1 MRALLGPVVLAA
13 AAAAAAGTPAAAQP
27 ARVVHSAEYLARAS
41 RPAAPADAARI
52 DALVEA
58 LLARMTLEEKVGQMV
73 QVDIGVVSSGNGQ
86 QLRIDPLRL
95 RGALHA
101 YGTGSILNVA
111 GSAFDVDQW
120 RTVIGEI
127 QAEAGRTRLGIP
139 VLYGIDA
146 VHGAN
151 YTLGATLFPQ
161 NLGMAATWNPELMEA
176 AAALTAREVRAS
188 GIPWNFSPVLDV
200 GRQPLWPRFYET
212 FGEDSYLASVMG
224 VAAVRGY
231 EGTDVGRPD
240 RVAATLKHFIG
251 YSGPRSGR
259 DRTPAAIGTRELREV
274 YLPPFAAA
282 VRAGAHA
289 VMVSS
294 GEIDG
299 MPTHADALLLTTL
312 LRQELGF
319 RGVVVSDWEDVRK
332 LVTVH
337 RVAADEKE
345 ATRMAV
351 LAGIDV
357 SMVPNDFA
365 FHPLLVELV
374 REGSIPESR
383 IDESVR
389 RILRLKYELGLFDD
403 PLPPPPAGGVGSEE
417 ARRLALRAARESI
430 TLLRNRDD
438 VLPLRRDL
446 RVLVTGPTA
455 ASLEALNNGWSYTW
469 QGRADPYPAPRPTI
483 VDAIRGKAAEVVYVP
498 GATLD
503 AEVNLGAVRE
513 AAARADVVVVAV
525 GEGAYAE
532 TPGNIEDLW
541 LPEAQRR
548 LVAAAVASGTPVVL
562 VLVQGRPRIL
572 GDIGGV
578 HAVLMAY
585 NPGNEGGS
593 AVADV
598 LFGDVN
604 PGGRLPFTYPSAPN
618 HLVTYDHVHAER
630 QDASYGFE
638 GFRPLFQF
646 GDGLGYTRFAY
657 EEPELSTRALAYG
670 DSLAVSVT
678 LRNVGALA
686 GDEVVQLYLAQRVA
700 SLTPPTRRLKRF
712 ARVPLVPGEARTLR
726 FHLTAGDLS
735 HVGRDGRPVLQP
747 GEFVV
752 TVGGRAKTF
761 VLLPPE
767 GEGR

>member
-1 MRALLGPVVLAA
+1 MLASAA
-13 AAAAAAGTPAAAQP
+13 AAWTATPAPAQT
-27 ARVVHSAEYLARAS
+27 ARAVESAEYLARAS
-41 RPAAPADAARI
+41 RPAAPADPARI

-73 QVDIGVVSSGNGQ
+73 QVDIGVVSSGSGPA
-86 QLRIDPLRL
+86 LRVDPLRL

-111 GSAFDVDQW
+111 GSAFDVEQW

-127 QAEAGRTRLGIP
+127 QAEAARTRLGIP

-151 YTLGATLFPQ
+151 YTLAATLFPQ
-161 NLGMAATWNPELMEA
+161 NLGMAATWNPETVEA

-212 FGEDSYLASVMG
+212 FGEDPYLASVMG

-231 EGTDVGRPD
+231 EGADVGRPD

-259 DRTPAAIGTRELREV
+259 DRTPAAIGGRELREV

-282 VRAGAHA
+282 VRAGAHV

-299 MPTHADALLLTTL
+299 VPTHADPLLLTTL

-345 ATRMAV
+345 ATRMSV
-351 LAGIDV
+351 LAGIDI

-389 RILRLKYELGLFDD
+389 RILRLKHELGLFDD
-403 PLPPPPAGGVGSEE
+403 PLPPPPAAVGGEP

-469 QGRADPYPAPRPTI
+469 QGRADPYPARRPTL
-483 VDAIRGKAAEVVYVP
+483 VEAIREKAAEVAYVP

-503 AEVNLGAVRE
+503 EVVDLEAVRE

-548 LVAAAVASGTPVVL
+548 LVGTAVASGKPVVL
-562 VLVQGRPRIL
+562 VLVEGRPRIL
-572 GDIGGV
+572 GDVGGV
-578 HAVLMAY
+578 HAVVMAY
-585 NPGNEGGS
+585 NPGNEGGT

-618 HLVTYDHVHAER
+618 HLVTYDHVYAER

-646 GDGLGYTRFAY
+646 GDGLSYTRFAY
-657 EEPELSTRALAYG
+657 EEPELSTRELAYG

-678 LRNVGALA
+678 VRNTGALA
-686 GDEVVQLYLAQRVA
+686 GDEVVQLYLAERVA

-712 ARVPLVPGEARTLR
+712 ARVPLLPGEARTLR
-726 FHLTAGDLS
+726 FHLTAEDLS

-752 TVGGRAKTF
+752 MVGGRAKTF
-761 VLLPPE
+761 VLLPPT
-767 GEGR
+767 GEGS